1 MELALQQSGA
11 GETATLTVSERVF
24 GAEFNE
30 PLVHQVLTAYRA
42 GARSGTRAQRS
53 RSEARGGGRK
63 PRRQKGTGLARA
75 GTIRSPIWRG
85 GGVTFAAKP
94 QSHAKKVNKKMYRAA
109 MRAILSELVRQQRMI
124 CVTEFDV
131 AEAKTSMVQEKL
143 DGLGLQEALIITP
156 EPGRNLSLGVRNI
169 PRVRA
174 LAATEINPYVLIGY
188 DKVLITRAA
197 VAKIEAWL
205 A

>member
-1 MELALQQSGA
+1 MELTLQQSGA
-11 GETATLTVSERVF
+11 GETAALTVSDRVF

-94 QSHAKKVNKKMYRAA
+94 QSHAKKVNKKMYRSA

-131 AEAKTSMVQEKL
+131 DEAKTRMVQEKL

-174 LAATEINPYVLIGY
+174 LAAAELNPYALIGSE
-188 DKVLITRAA
+188 KVLMTRAA
-197 VAKIEAWL
+197 VEKIEAWL

>member
-1 MELALQQSGA
+1 MELTLQQSGA
-11 GETATLTVSERVF
+11 GDGAALTVSERVF
-24 GAEFNE
+24 AAEFNE

-42 GARSGTRAQRS
+42 GARAGTRAQRS

-109 MRAILSELVRQQRMI
+109 MRAILSELVRRERMI
-124 CVTEFDV
+124 CVAEFDV
-131 AEAKTSMVQEKL
+131 AEAKTRMVQEKL

-174 LAATEINPYVLIGY
+174 LAAAEINPYALIGY
-188 DKVLITRAA
+188 EKVLITRAA
-197 VAKIEAWL
+197 VEKIEAWL

>member
-1 MELALQQSGA
+1 MELTLQQSGA
-11 GETATLTVSERVF
+11 GETAALTVSERVF
-24 GAEFNE
+24 DAEFNE

-94 QSHAKKVNKKMYRAA
+94 RSYAQKVNKKMYRAA
-109 MRAILSELVRQQRMI
+109 MRAILSELVRQERMV
-124 CVTEFDV
+124 CVAEFDV
-131 AEAKTSMVQEKL
+131 AEAKTRMVQEKL

-156 EPGRNLSLGVRNI
+156 EPGRKLSLGVRNI

-174 LAATEINPYVLIGY
+174 LAAAEINPYALIGY
-188 DKVLITRAA
+188 EKILITRAA
-197 VAKIEAWL
+197 VEKIEAWL

>member
-1 MELALQQSGA
+1 MQKAGA
-11 GETATLTVSERVF
+11 GETVALTVSERVF
-24 GAEFNE
+24 SAPFNE

-42 GARSGTRAQRS
+42 GARSGARAQRS
-53 RSEARGGGRK
+53 RSEVRGGGRK

-94 QSHAKKVNKKMYRAA
+94 QCHAKKVNRKMYRSA
-109 MRAILSELVRQQRMI
+109 MRSILSELVRQGRMV
-124 CVTEFDV
+124 CVAEFDV
-131 AEAKTSMVQEKL
+131 GEAKTSAVRQKL
-143 DGLGLQEALIITP
+143 VELGLKEALIITP
-156 EPGRNLSLGVRNI
+156 EPGRNLLLGVRNI

-174 LAATEINPYVLIGY
+174 LAAAEINPYALIGY
-188 DKVLITRAA
+188 DKVLMTRAA
-197 VAKIEAWL
+197 VEKIQAWL

>member
-1 MELALQQSGA
+1 MQLALQQSGA
-11 GETATLTVSERVF
+11 GETAALTVSARVF

-42 GARSGTRAQRS
+42 GARAGTRAQRS

-94 QSHAKKVNKKMYRAA
+94 QSHAQKVNKKMYRAA
-109 MRAILSELVRQQRMI
+109 MRAILSELVRQERMI
-124 CVTEFDV
+124 CVAEFDV
-131 AEAKTSMVQEKL
+131 DEIKTRMVKEKL

-156 EPGRNLSLGVRNI
+156 EPGRKLSLGVRNI

-174 LAATEINPYVLIGY
+174 LPVAEINPYALIGS

-197 VAKIEAWL
+197 VEKIEAWL

>member
-1 MELALQQSGA
+1 MELTLQQSGA
-11 GETATLTVSERVF
+11 GETAALTVSDRVF

-94 QSHAKKVNKKMYRAA
+94 QSHAKKVNKKMYRSA
-109 MRAILSELVRQQRMI
+109 MRAILSELVRQQRMV

-131 AEAKTSMVQEKL
+131 DEAKTRMVKEKL

-174 LAATEINPYVLIGY
+174 LAAAELNPYALIGY

-197 VAKIEAWL
+197 VEKIEAWL

>member
-1 MELALQQSGA
+1 MELTLQQSGA
-11 GETATLTVSERVF
+11 GETAALTVSARVF

-42 GARSGTRAQRS
+42 GARAGTRAQRS

-94 QSHAKKVNKKMYRAA
+94 QCHAQKVNKKMYRAA
-109 MRAILSELVRQQRMI
+109 RRAILSELVRQERMI
-124 CVTEFDV
+124 CVAEFDV
-131 AEAKTSMVQEKL
+131 DEAKTRMVKEKL

-156 EPGRNLSLGVRNI
+156 EPGRKLSLGVRNI

-174 LAATEINPYVLIGY
+174 LAAADINPYALIGS

-197 VAKIEAWL
+197 VEKIEAWL

>member
-11 GETATLTVSERVF
+11 GETTALTVSERVF

-42 GARSGTRAQRS
+42 GARAGTRAQRS

-109 MRAILSELVRQQRMI
+109 MRAILSELVRQERMI
-124 CVTEFDV
+124 CVAEFDV
-131 AEAKTSMVQEKL
+131 AEAKTRMVKEKL

-156 EPGRNLSLGVRNI
+156 EPGRKLSLGVRNI

-174 LAATEINPYVLIGY
+174 LAAAEINPYALIGSE
-188 DKVLITRAA
+188 KVLITRAA
-197 VAKIEAWL
+197 VEKIEAWL

>member
-1 MELALQQSGA
+1 MELTLQQSGA
-11 GETATLTVSERVF
+11 GETTALTVSDRVF

-109 MRAILSELVRQQRMI
+109 MRAILSELVRQERMV

-131 AEAKTSMVQEKL
+131 DEAKTRMVQEKL

-174 LAATEINPYVLIGY
+174 LAAAELNPYALIGY

-197 VAKIEAWL
+197 VEKIEAWL

>member
-1 MELALQQSGA
+1 MELALQKSGA
-11 GETATLTVSERVF
+11 GETAALTVSDRVF

-53 RSEARGGGRK
+53 RSEVRGGGRK

-94 QSHAKKVNKKMYRAA
+94 QSHAQKVNKKMYRAA
-109 MRAILSELVRQQRMI
+109 MRAILSELVRQERMI
-124 CVTEFDV
+124 CVAEFDV
-131 AEAKTSMVQEKL
+131 DEAKTRMVKEKL
-143 DGLGLQEALIITP
+143 AGLGLQEALIITH

-174 LAATEINPYVLIGY
+174 LAAAEINPYALIGY
-188 DKVLITRAA
+188 DKVLITLAA
-197 VAKIEAWL
+197 VEKIEAWL

>member
-1 MELALQQSGA
+1 MELALQKAGA
-11 GETATLTVSERVF
+11 GEMVALTVSERVF
-24 GAEFNE
+24 SAPFNE

-42 GARSGTRAQRS
+42 GARSGARAQRS
-53 RSEARGGGRK
+53 RSEVRGGGRK

-94 QSHAKKVNKKMYRAA
+94 QCHAKKVNRKMYRSA
-109 MRAILSELVRQQRMI
+109 MRSILSELVRQGRMV
-124 CVTEFDV
+124 CVAEFDV
-131 AEAKTSMVQEKL
+131 GEAKTSAVRQKL
-143 DGLGLQEALIITP
+143 VELGLKEALIITP
-156 EPGRNLSLGVRNI
+156 EPGRNLLLGVRNI

-174 LAATEINPYVLIGY
+174 LAAAEINPYALIGY
-188 DKVLITRAA
+188 DKVLMTRAA
-197 VAKIEAWL
+197 VEKIQAWL

>member
-1 MELALQQSGA
+1 MELTLQQSGA
-11 GETATLTVSERVF
+11 GETTALTVSARVF

-42 GARSGTRAQRS
+42 GARVGTRAQRS

-124 CVTEFDV
+124 CVAEFDV
-131 AEAKTSMVQEKL
+131 AEAKTRMVKEKL

-156 EPGRNLSLGVRNI
+156 EPGRKLSLGVRNI

-174 LAATEINPYVLIGY
+174 LAAAEINPYALIGY

>member
-1 MELALQQSGA
+1 MELTLQQSGA
-11 GETATLTVSERVF
+11 GETTALTVSARVF

-42 GARSGTRAQRS
+42 GARVGTRAQRS

-94 QSHAKKVNKKMYRAA
+94 QSHAKKVNKKMYRTA

-124 CVTEFDV
+124 CVAEFDV
-131 AEAKTSMVQEKL
+131 AEAKTRMVKEKL

-156 EPGRNLSLGVRNI
+156 EPGRKLSLGVRNI

-174 LAATEINPYVLIGY
+174 LAAAEINPYALIGY

>member
-1 MELALQQSGA
+1 MELTLQQSGA
-11 GETATLTVSERVF
+11 GETTALTVSERVF
-24 GAEFNE
+24 AAEFNE

-42 GARSGTRAQRS
+42 GARAGTRAQRS
-53 RSEARGGGRK
+53 RSEVRGGGRK

-109 MRAILSELVRQQRMI
+109 MRAILSELVRRERMV

-131 AEAKTSMVQEKL
+131 AEAKTRMVQEKL

-174 LAATEINPYVLIGY
+174 LAAAEINPYVLIGY

-197 VAKIEAWL
+197 VEKIEAWL

>member
-1 MELALQQSGA
+1 MELTLQQSGA
-11 GETATLTVSERVF
+11 GETATLTVSDRVF

-109 MRAILSELVRQQRMI
+109 MRAILSELVRQERMV

-131 AEAKTSMVQEKL
+131 DEAKTRMVQEKL

-174 LAATEINPYVLIGY
+174 LAAAELNPYALIGY

-197 VAKIEAWL
+197 VEKIEAWL

>member
-1 MELALQQSGA
+1 MELALQKSGA
-11 GETATLTVSERVF
+11 GETTALTVSDRVF

-42 GARSGTRAQRS
+42 GARAGTRAQRS
-53 RSEARGGGRK
+53 RSEVRGGGRK

-109 MRAILSELVRQQRMI
+109 MRAILSELVRQERMI
-124 CVTEFDV
+124 CVAEFDV
-131 AEAKTSMVQEKL
+131 DEAKTRMVKEKL

-156 EPGRNLSLGVRNI
+156 EPGRKLSLGVRNI

-174 LAATEINPYVLIGY
+174 LAAAELNPYALIGY
-188 DKVLITRAA
+188 EKVLMTRAA
-197 VAKIEAWL
+197 VEKIEAWL

>member
-1 MELALQQSGA
+1 MELTLQQSGA
-11 GETATLTVSERVF
+11 GETAALTVSDRVF

-131 AEAKTSMVQEKL
+131 DEAKTRMVKEKL

-169 PRVRA
+169 PRVRV
-174 LAATEINPYVLIGY
+174 LAAAELNPYALIGSE
-188 DKVLITRAA
+188 KVLMTRAA
-197 VAKIEAWL
+197 VEKIEAWL

>member
-1 MELALQQSGA
+1 MELTLQQSGA
-11 GETATLTVSERVF
+11 GETAALTVSDRVF

-109 MRAILSELVRQQRMI
+109 MRAILSELVRQERMV
-124 CVTEFDV
+124 CVAEFDV
-131 AEAKTSMVQEKL
+131 DEAKTRMVKEKL

-174 LAATEINPYVLIGY
+174 LAAAELNPYALIGY

-197 VAKIEAWL
+197 VEKIEAWL

>member
-1 MELALQQSGA
+1 MELTLQQSGA
-11 GETATLTVSERVF
+11 GETAALTVSARVF

-42 GARSGTRAQRS
+42 GARAGTRAQRS

-94 QSHAKKVNKKMYRAA
+94 RSYAQKVNKKMYRAA
-109 MRAILSELVRQQRMI
+109 MRAILSELVRQERMI

-131 AEAKTSMVQEKL
+131 AEAKTRMVKEKL

-156 EPGRNLSLGVRNI
+156 EPGRKLSLGVRNI

-174 LAATEINPYVLIGY
+174 LAAAEINPYALIGY
-188 DKVLITRAA
+188 EKILITRAA
-197 VAKIEAWL
+197 VEKIEAWL

>member
-1 MELALQQSGA
+1 MELTLQQSGA
-11 GETATLTVSERVF
+11 AETAALTVSARVF
-24 GAEFNE
+24 AAEFNE

-42 GARSGTRAQRS
+42 GARAGTRAQRS

-94 QSHAKKVNKKMYRAA
+94 QSHAQKVNKKMYRAA
-109 MRAILSELVRQQRMI
+109 MRAILSELVRQERMI
-124 CVTEFDV
+124 CVAEFDV
-131 AEAKTSMVQEKL
+131 DEAKTRMVKEKL

-156 EPGRNLSLGVRNI
+156 EPGRKLSLGVRNI

-174 LAATEINPYVLIGY
+174 LAAAEVNPYALIGY
-188 DKVLITRAA
+188 EKVLITRAA
-197 VAKIEAWL
+197 VEKIEAWL